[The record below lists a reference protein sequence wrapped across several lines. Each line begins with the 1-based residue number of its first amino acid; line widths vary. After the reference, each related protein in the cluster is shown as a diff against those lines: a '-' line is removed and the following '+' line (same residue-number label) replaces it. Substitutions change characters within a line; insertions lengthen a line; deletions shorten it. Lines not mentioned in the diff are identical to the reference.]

1 MSRFARQVVVRR
13 DRLCVTV
20 KAGRQGELPKGS
32 VTLAMSSTKV
42 RRLMHGVALKPCTIK
57 PVTAVALGNI
67 GTGLGDQG

>member
-1 MSRFARQVVVRR
+1 MRQVVVRR

-42 RRLMHGVALKPCTIK
+42 RRVVHGVALNLNPE
-57 PVTAVALGNI
+57 PQL
-67 GTGLGDQG
+67 